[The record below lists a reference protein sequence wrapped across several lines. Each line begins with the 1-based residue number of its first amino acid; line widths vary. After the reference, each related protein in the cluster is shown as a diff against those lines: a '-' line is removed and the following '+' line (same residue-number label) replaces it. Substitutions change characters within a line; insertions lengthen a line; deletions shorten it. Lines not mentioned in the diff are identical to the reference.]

1 MSSGS
6 LQPEGQKRAGAAGP
20 EHQSR
25 AQDKAGK
32 HKEALQHCAQRDRFL
47 LAPSLK
53 RDCNRAGEVK
63 SIWAQ
68 LVDIFQQSQVPMCL
82 RWCKPHDSGSPG
94 RQPWAQHWVHQVLET
109 RGIETPSASDSVSPL
124 TQMPRREPRSPLP
137 LPGLWSLHSVLK
149 EEITSSSTTKSS
161 CYSLESSPSQ
171 ERLNSSSVPLSPI
184 PLAAEPMPPQLETRL
199 CTLQS
204 SGQTHTFP
212 YTATAWQSRGRSPL
226 YRRHQLSQPE
236 KPGTCLYLPQS
247 AKSQHNP

>member
-6 LQPEGQKRAGAAGP
+6 LQPEGQKGAGAAGL

-32 HKEALQHCAQRDRFL
+32 HKEAPQHCAQRDRFL

-68 LVDIFQQSQVPMCL
+68 LVNIFQQSQVRMCL
-82 RWCKPHDSGSPG
+82 RLCEPHDSGSPG
-94 RQPWAQHWVHQVLET
+94 RQPWAQHWFHQALET

-124 TQMPRREPRSPLP
+124 TQTLRWESRSPQP

-149 EEITSSSTTKSS
+149 EEITSSCTTKSS
-161 CYSLESSPSQ
+161 CYPLESSPSQ
-171 ERLNSSSVPLSPI
+171 EPLNPSSVLLSPI
-184 PLAAEPMPPQLETRL
+184 PLAAEPMPPQV
-199 CTLQS
+199 
-204 SGQTHTFP
+204 
-212 YTATAWQSRGRSPL
+212 AT
-226 YRRHQLSQPE
+226 
-236 KPGTCLYLPQS
+236 
-247 AKSQHNP
+247 